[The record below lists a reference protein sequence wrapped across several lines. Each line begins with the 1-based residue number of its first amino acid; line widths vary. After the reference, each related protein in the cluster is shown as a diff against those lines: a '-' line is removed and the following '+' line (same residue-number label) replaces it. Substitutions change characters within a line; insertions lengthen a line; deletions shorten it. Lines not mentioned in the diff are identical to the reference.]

1 MTERVFQA
9 EKKEMDMNEA
19 ALPYISIRVDKV
31 QLNLLH
37 GYCSNLDE
45 MLLRESITPLTPEQ
59 NFDVIITE
67 NDNIVKKVIYEV
79 SDISTGQIVESGS
92 IIALEKEEKTKVAKI
107 RLKETLEQ
115 EVEYAAKITLI
126 TNQSVFTLI

>member
-1 MTERVFQA
+1 M
-9 EKKEMDMNEA
+9 
-19 ALPYISIRVDKV
+19 
-31 QLNLLH
+31 
-37 GYCSNLDE
+37 
-45 MLLRESITPLTPEQ
+45 TPEQ

-126 TNQSVFTLI
+126 NLIQHLQYLLYIP